1 MNQSKNASND
11 SPIPYALT
19 DVPIP
24 YRVRVATASPTLRS
38 FVVPRLGIRGQ
49 PEAAERRSEPR
60 LKVA

>member
-1 MNQSKNASND
+1 MNQSKNASSD

-19 DVPIP
+19 DAPVP

-49 PEAAERRSEPR
+49 AAAVERRSEPR